1 MNTHSNSGIKIH
13 MLNKQNKQ
21 YSSYIPEKKMQL
33 DKDENV
39 FRPETLNSSPLH
51 SDRISI
57 SMYKAVLFECKGT
70 IQSLR
75 FKNISILIAFFFPRM

>member
-1 MNTHSNSGIKIH
+1 
-13 MLNKQNKQ
+13 
-21 YSSYIPEKKMQL
+21 MQL

-57 SMYKAVLFECKGT
+57 SMYKAILFECKGT

-75 FKNISILIAFFFPRM
+75 FKNIFILIAFFFLECSNCCIELYRFEIDR